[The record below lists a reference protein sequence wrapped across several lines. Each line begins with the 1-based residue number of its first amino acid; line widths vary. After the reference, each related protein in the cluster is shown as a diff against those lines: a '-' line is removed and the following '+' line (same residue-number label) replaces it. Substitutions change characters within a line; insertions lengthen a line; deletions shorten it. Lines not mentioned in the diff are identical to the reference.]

1 MKTVLVITAIV
12 LISASL
18 VQAIAQTE
26 DFAAAVAAGKVRVT
40 FRGNGGSSGDAIE
53 ATVVTT
59 PKAGGDLDLTVAPGT
74 RLQSGDASAQNMV
87 IAGVRGQAV
96 DATRFVARSVISVS
110 ATPRTYV
117 LDAYCTDFEK
127 DNPSTGTQ
135 FSLGKVDPVLACILG
150 EASSTVVKQAAVWI
164 YTDKASYS
172 HVNEK
177 FTVSQSDWA
186 AATTIVK
193 KCSELK
199 TGSGTPPA
207 TPKP

>member
-1 MKTVLVITAIV
+1 
-12 LISASL
+12 
-18 VQAIAQTE
+18 
-26 DFAAAVAAGKVRVT
+26 
-40 FRGNGGSSGDAIE
+40 
-53 ATVVTT
+53 
-59 PKAGGDLDLTVAPGT
+59 
-74 RLQSGDASAQNMV
+74 
-87 IAGVRGQAV
+87 
-96 DATRFVARSVISVS
+96 VARSVISVS

-150 EASSTVVKQAAVWI
+150 EANSTVVKQAAVWI

>member
-1 MKTVLVITAIV
+1 MKKLFPLLSIL
-12 LISASL
+12 LISASF
-18 VQAIAQTE
+18 VRAVAQTE
-26 DFAAAVAAGKVRVT
+26 DFAAAVAAGKVIVT

-59 PKAGGDLDLTVAPGT
+59 PKAGGDLLLTVAPGT
-74 RLQSGDASAQNMV
+74 RLQSGNASAQNMV

-96 DATRFVARSVISVS
+96 DATRFVARSEISVS

-117 LDAYCTDFEK
+117 FDAYCTNFEK

-150 EASSTVVKQAAVWI
+150 EASSIIVKQAAVWI
-164 YTDKASYS
+164 YTDKASYRQ
-172 HVNEK
+172 VNQK
-177 FTVSQSDWA
+177 FTVSQSDWD
-186 AATTIVK
+186 AATAIVR

-199 TGSGTPPA
+199 TGGS
-207 TPKP
+207 KP

>member
-1 MKTVLVITAIV
+1 MKKLFPLLAIL
-12 LISASL
+12 LINATL
-18 VQAIAQTE
+18 VQALAETE
-26 DFAAAVAAGKVRVT
+26 DLATAVTAGKVGVT

-53 ATVVTT
+53 ATVITA
-59 PKAGGDLDLTVAPGT
+59 PKAGGDLVLTAAPGT
-74 RLQSGDASAQNMV
+74 RLQSGNSNAQNMV

-96 DATRFVARSVISVS
+96 DATRFVSRSEISVS

-117 LDAYCTDFEK
+117 FDAYCTDFEK

-135 FSLGKVDPVLACILG
+135 FSLGKVDPVRACILG
-150 EASSTVVKQAAVWI
+150 EASSTIVKQAAVWI

-177 FTVSQSDWA
+177 FTVSQSDWD
-186 AATTIVK
+186 AATAIVK

-199 TGSGTPPA
+199 TGSL
-207 TPKP
+207 KP

>member
-96 DATRFVARSVISVS
+96 DANRFVARTEISVS

-117 LDAYCTDFEK
+117 FDAYCTDFEK

-164 YTDKASYS
+164 YTDKASYR
-172 HVNEK
+172 HVNQK
-177 FTVSQSDWA
+177 FTVSQSDWD
-186 AATTIVK
+186 AATAIVK

-199 TGSGTPPA
+199 KGS
-207 TPKP
+207 PKN